1 MKSGDRCLPVSGEWL
16 ASALPKRKREHA
28 VPDYAQHTIPRS
40 NPMRIQGAPWPLPPH
55 ACRLLDSIKMDSKVK
70 LQSQVKSNSR
80 LGGRGPGA
88 QLPHLPRQ
96 RNSQTLCTPRAPHSH
111 AGPGPAAWRSTLL
124 SLGDT
129 REACPGLGSTVST
142 PLGGRAE
149 PLHKLAILRGAR
161 PGPHRKPRAYPLTL
175 EWRFYSVPGHTPGS
189 AHGLGHTL

>member
-1 MKSGDRCLPVSGEWL
+1 MALQPSGYNRVWGTAGGSGERREGGGMKSGDRCLPVSREWL

-55 ACRLLDSIKMDSKVK
+55 ACRLLDSIQMDSKVK

-96 RNSQTLCTPRAPHSH
+96 RNAQTLCTP
-111 AGPGPAAWRSTLL
+111 T
-124 SLGDT
+124 
-129 REACPGLGSTVST
+129 
-142 PLGGRAE
+142 
-149 PLHKLAILRGAR
+149 GA
-161 PGPHRKPRAYPLTL
+161 PLTRRTWACRL
-175 EWRFYSVPGHTPGS
+175 EKHTPVPGRHS
-189 AHGLGHTL
+189 RGLPWPWQHSLHSSWRES

>member
-55 ACRLLDSIKMDSKVK
+55 ACRLLDSIQMDSKVK

-96 RNSQTLCTPRAPHSH
+96 RNAQTLCTPRAPHSH

-129 REACPGLGSTVST
+129 LARLALALAAQSPLLLEGELSLSTSWPSSGEQGPAHTGS
-142 PLGGRAE
+142 
-149 PLHKLAILRGAR
+149 
-161 PGPHRKPRAYPLTL
+161 
-175 EWRFYSVPGHTPGS
+175 
-189 AHGLGHTL
+189 LGHTH